1 MAETVEQKRRASYNG
16 RLMKT
21 TITTPISFVASQI
34 LALTAAAWNIA
45 PQNSAFIFADVPR
58 AYHESIAA

>member
-1 MAETVEQKRRASYNG
+1 MAETVEQTRQASYNV

-21 TITTPISFVASQI
+21 TIATPISFFASQI